1 MSTVVSST
9 GPIEARD
16 VMPIRSRVSWSAVL
30 AGAVIA
36 ITITLFL
43 TVFSG
48 TLGLTLND
56 QGVRSGTAA
65 LVSVIAAI
73 FAGMVGLFVG
83 GWTTSRL
90 IVGEDKCEAGIH
102 GLLMWATVFVITA
115 GLIGAGV
122 NGGYNALLAGAIV
135 GQNVETGVDNWE
147 AAALR
152 AGVSQE
158 RINQLKAQTSPEAV
172 KAQIQSPENQEK
184 VREAGIAI
192 GWSSLAA
199 MLLTLLTSMAGA
211 LFGAG
216 PEFKISHLMRP
227 AGTMTRREI
236 LVTATK

>member
-1 MSTVVSST
+1 MSTVVTST

-115 GLIGAGV
+115 GLIGTGV
-122 NGGYNALLAGAIV
+122 KSGYNALLAGAIV
-135 GQNVETGVDNWE
+135 GQNADTWEE
-147 AAALR
+147 AAVR

-158 RINQLKAQTSPEAV
+158 RINQIKAQNNPETV
-172 KAQIQSPENQEK
+172 KAQVQSPENQEK
-184 VREAGIAI
+184 AREAGIAI

-199 MLLTLLTSMAGA
+199 MVFTLLTSMAGA

-216 PEFKISHLMRP
+216 PEFKISHLIRP
-227 AGTMTRREI
+227 SGTTARREV
-236 LVTATK
+236 LVTASK